1 MNWGSEIRHETT
13 KSQSKVIFDQ
23 LVWKL
28 CLKLIPKAE
37 CDGLI
42 TKLEVKMLLYHDEED
57 TPLSNCLFHLE
68 EQSDIE

>member
-42 TKLEVKMLLYHDEED
+42 TKLEDVIV
-57 TPLSNCLFHLE
+57 S
-68 EQSDIE
+68 